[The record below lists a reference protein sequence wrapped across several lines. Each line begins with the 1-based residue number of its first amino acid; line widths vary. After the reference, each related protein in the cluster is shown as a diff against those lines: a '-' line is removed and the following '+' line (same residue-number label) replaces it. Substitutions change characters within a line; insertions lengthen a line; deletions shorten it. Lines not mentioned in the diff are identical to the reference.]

1 MLCVLCVLDVVV
13 RVRVV
18 CCVVVGTLVHT
29 GIRVASD
36 TRYEYT
42 GVLFLTCCTRF
53 FWSPDDW
60 TAASSAVML
69 VGALHP
75 HGIPCHVV
83 KLPVTLRDETQ
94 RIGGVHECPIHT
106 LNLFVEHVD
115 NVGQNMSPKIPAQQE
130 IYVDTPERRAA
141 TAFAQRSVFFLV
153 VVDMPRVDLPSP
165 EQVYD
170 RGLLSAPFLLPH
182 PPSTRSRTD
191 LHSLDCHASQ
201 KFGSFF
207 SCAAMACWY
216 KCSRYVHE

>member
-1 MLCVLCVLDVVV
+1 MLCVLDVVV

-29 GIRVASD
+29 G
-36 TRYEYT
+36 
-42 GVLFLTCCTRF
+42 LTCCTRF

-115 NVGQNMSPKIPAQQE
+115 NVAHAKTCPPKFQPNKKFMWTRQKE
-130 IYVDTPERRAA
+130 ERP
-141 TAFAQRSVFFLV
+141 QRLRNGRFFF
-153 VVDMPRVDLPSP
+153 SW
-165 EQVYD
+165 
-170 RGLLSAPFLLPH
+170 LS
-182 PPSTRSRTD
+182 T
-191 LHSLDCHASQ
+191 CHASTFRRQ
-201 KFGSFF
+201 
-207 SCAAMACWY
+207 
-216 KCSRYVHE
+216 SRFTTADCFRHRFCFRTHP

>member
-115 NVGQNMSPKIPAQQE
+115 NVAHAKTPKIPAQQE

-141 TAFAQRSVFFLV
+141 TAFAQRRFFFSWLSTCHASTF
-153 VVDMPRVDLPSP
+153 RR
-165 EQVYD
+165 QIYD

-182 PPSTRSRTD
+182 PPSTRARTD

>member
-1 MLCVLCVLDVVV
+1 MLCVLDVVV

-83 KLPVTLRDETQ
+83 KLPVTLQDETQ

-115 NVGQNMSPKIPAQQE
+115 NVAHAKTCPPKFQPNKKFMWTRQKE
-130 IYVDTPERRAA
+130 ERPQRLRNVVFFSRGCRHATRRPSVARADLRPR
-141 TAFAQRSVFFLV
+141 TAFGTVFA
-153 VVDMPRVDLPSP
+153 
-165 EQVYD
+165 
-170 RGLLSAPFLLPH
+170 SAPTLNPLAHRFALVGLPRI
-182 PPSTRSRTD
+182 P
-191 LHSLDCHASQ
+191 
-201 KFGSFF
+201 KVWFIFF
-207 SCAAMACWY
+207 VCRHGML
-216 KCSRYVHE
+216 V